1 MKALLGMVYA
11 IQRPIMKIANMM
23 EVIAVMQIVRF
34 AVMAIAIQMRLN
46 ALVTLRQEVSYLLL
60 PKSTFANCSA
70 NLHSKIILYQK
81 VTKGFTRNSLYF
93 RSK

>member
-11 IQRPIMKIANMM
+11 IKRPIMKIANMM

-46 ALVTLRQEVSYLLL
+46 VLETLRQEVSHL
-60 PKSTFANCSA
+60 
-70 NLHSKIILYQK
+70 
-81 VTKGFTRNSLYF
+81 
-93 RSK
+93 

>member
-1 MKALLGMVYA
+1 MLLFTIFIKYLLYIQIVNMKALLGMVYA

-46 ALVTLRQEVSYLLL
+46 VLETLRQEVSYL
-60 PKSTFANCSA
+60 
-70 NLHSKIILYQK
+70 
-81 VTKGFTRNSLYF
+81 
-93 RSK
+93 

>member
-11 IQRPIMKIANMM
+11 IKRPTMKIANTM

-46 ALVTLRQEVSYLLL
+46 VLETLRQEVSYL
-60 PKSTFANCSA
+60 
-70 NLHSKIILYQK
+70 
-81 VTKGFTRNSLYF
+81 
-93 RSK
+93 

>member
-11 IQRPIMKIANMM
+11 IKRPTTKIANTM

-46 ALVTLRQEVSYLLL
+46 VLETLRQEVSYL
-60 PKSTFANCSA
+60 
-70 NLHSKIILYQK
+70 
-81 VTKGFTRNSLYF
+81 
-93 RSK
+93 

>member
-11 IQRPIMKIANMM
+11 IKRPTMKIANMM

-46 ALVTLRQEVSYLLL
+46 VLETLRQEVSYL
-60 PKSTFANCSA
+60 
-70 NLHSKIILYQK
+70 
-81 VTKGFTRNSLYF
+81 
-93 RSK
+93 

>member
-46 ALVTLRQEVSYLLL
+46 VLETLRQEVSYL
-60 PKSTFANCSA
+60 
-70 NLHSKIILYQK
+70 
-81 VTKGFTRNSLYF
+81 
-93 RSK
+93 